1 MGMKRVCF
9 SVMLCCCV
17 LFVTGCGIRSTGGK
31 VLRKLKEFARTLL
44 LVDET
49 DPDSSRFTFDNY
61 PGFRDWYRFPLQY
74 PYHIVMS
81 DDFSKGR
88 LEKFNG
94 GDIRDPNI
102 SSSSV
107 LSGISG
113 IIRKEDC
120 LIFRRIRYEYGVF
133 DYRNGETRF
142 FQSEDELKRS
152 VGAEELPFRSLKES
166 YDDWFRQKSS

>member
-1 MGMKRVCF
+1 MGCAAF
-9 SVMLCCCV
+9 LV
-17 LFVTGCGIRSTGGK
+17 LLFGAV
-31 VLRKLKEFARTLL
+31 FAPLALL
-44 LVDET
+44 FDE
-49 DPDSSRFTFDNY
+49 PPENKTFDKY
-61 PGFRDWYRFPLQY
+61 PGVYDTYRFPLQY
-74 PYHIVMS
+74 PYHIVMI
-81 DDFSKGR
+81 DDFDKGY
-88 LEKFNG
+88 LEKFDG
-94 GDIRDPNI
+94 TDITSLHASSENI
-102 SSSSV
+102 

-166 YDDWFRQKSS
+166 YDDWFRKTRR